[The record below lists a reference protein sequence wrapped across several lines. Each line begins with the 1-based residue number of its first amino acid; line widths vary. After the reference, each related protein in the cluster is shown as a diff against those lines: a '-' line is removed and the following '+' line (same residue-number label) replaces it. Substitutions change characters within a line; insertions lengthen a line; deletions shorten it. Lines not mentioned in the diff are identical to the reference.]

1 MKCIRKWFVAIAI
14 QLLILYVPPLLA
26 SADEIIGMV
35 LWMLI
40 ATGLLSSVLGIATAE
55 RTKYLY
61 PFAAALAFVPAVF
74 IFYNDSALVHILWYY
89 CASMIGIL
97 IGAATR
103 TLIERASIN
112 K

>member
-1 MKCIRKWFVAIAI
+1 MKVFRKWIAVIFV

-26 SADEIIGMV
+26 GADEIIGMI

-40 ATGLLSSVLGIATAE
+40 ATVILSAVLGFAAAE

-61 PFAAALAFVPAVF
+61 PLAAALVFVPAVF
-74 IFYNDSALVHILWYY
+74 IFYNDSALVHALWYF

-97 IGAATR
+97 SGSIIR
-103 TLIERASIN
+103 TLFGRP
-112 K
+112 

>member
-1 MKCIRKWFVAIAI
+1 MNDFRKWIVAIII

-26 SADEIIGMV
+26 SADEIIGMI

-40 ATGLLSSVLGIATAE
+40 ATGILSVVLGMVTAE
-55 RTKYLY
+55 RTKYFY
-61 PFAAALAFVPAVF
+61 PLSAALVFVPAVF
-74 IFYNDSALVHILWYY
+74 IFYNDSALVHAFWYF

-97 IGAATR
+97 ISSAVR
-103 TLIERASIN
+103 TLTERPSIN